1 MTNEEKQEIVDEVVN
16 IITTNSTSINEVEV
30 ITDVSNVRTL
40 PCSKE
45 DGTIVQ
51 VAVSTLAAP
60 ALAAASNANSAAI
73 SANSAAGAATK
84 AHQEVVEEFGEI
96 KENINTQ
103 IIPKCEV
110 ATEKAEQAA
119 NNIGN
124 KKILVITED
133 QYTQLLNGE
142 VIEIEGVQYTMDAN
156 TIYFCTE
163 E

>member
-1 MTNEEKQEIVDEVVN
+1 MTSEEKQEIVDEIVN

-30 ITDVSNVRTL
+30 VTDISNVKTL
-40 PCSKE
+40 PCSKS

-51 VAVSTLAAP
+51 VDISTLAAP
-60 ALAAASNANSAAI
+60 ALAAAS
-73 SANSAAGAATK
+73 SANSAATVANSAAEAATK
-84 AHQEVVEEFGEI
+84 AQQQTVQEFGEI

-103 IIPKCEV
+103 VIPECEA
-110 ATEKAEQAA
+110 ATQKAQQAA
-119 NNIGN
+119 DNIGN

-142 VIEIEGVQYTMDAN
+142 IIEIDGVQYSMDAN

>member
-1 MTNEEKQEIVDEVVN
+1 MTNEEKQQIVDEVVN

-60 ALAAASNANSAAI
+60 ALAAAS
-73 SANSAAGAATK
+73 SANSAATAANS
-84 AHQEVVEEFGEI
+84 AAEA
-96 KENINTQ
+96 
-103 IIPKCEV
+103 

-119 NNIGN
+119 ANIGN
-124 KKILVITED
+124 KRILVITED
-133 QYTQLLNGE
+133 QYTQLLNNE
-142 VIEIEGVQYTMDAN
+142 VIEIDGVQYSMDAN

>member
-51 VAVSTLAAP
+51 VAVSTLATP
-60 ALAAASNANSAAI
+60 ALEAASNANSAAI
-73 SANSAAGAATK
+73 SANSAAEAATK
-84 AHQEVVEEFGEI
+84 AHQETVGEFAEI

-133 QYTQLLNGE
+133 QYAQLLNGE

>member
-51 VAVSTLAAP
+51 VAVSTLATP
-60 ALAAASNANSAAI
+60 ALEAASNANSAAI
-73 SANSAAGAATK
+73 SANSAAEAATK
-84 AHQEVVEEFGEI
+84 AQQEAVQEFGEI
-96 KENINTQ
+96 KDNINTQ
-103 IIPKCEV
+103 VIPRCEA

-133 QYTQLLNGE
+133 QYAQLLNGE
-142 VIEIEGVQYTMDAN
+142 VIEIDGVQYTMDAN

>member
-60 ALAAASNANSAAI
+60 ALEAASNANSAAI
-73 SANSAAGAATK
+73 SANSAAEAATK
-84 AHQEVVEEFGEI
+84 AQQEAVQEFGKI
-96 KENINTQ
+96 KDNINTQ
-103 IIPKCEV
+103 VIPGCEA

-133 QYTQLLNGE
+133 QYAQLLNGE